1 MTAEITR
8 TEKGY
13 LATFDRKLSHDI
25 EKVWQA
31 TESCDTKIPNEFE
44 DPVTYDY
51 KVLIVPRTILHIPL
65 AHIEFR
71 CGGTSYEGL

>member
-25 EKVWQA
+25 EKVWQML
-31 TESCDTKIPNEFE
+31 TDNDKI
-44 DPVTYDY
+44 
-51 KVLIVPRTILHIPL
+51 HQ
-65 AHIEFR
+65 
-71 CGGTSYEGL
+71 